1 MTTRDLLGCF
11 YEGSTLPCDV
21 IQDVLEYGNVD
32 PLCKLIEQG
41 DAALWGDKQAREF
54 IAKIIRNGKGL
65 QRGSGKRGPTKL
77 VMVRR
82 NEWIIGKLCFWEG
95 FGLPFYRDSEE
106 EFHTNACAI
115 VAAELERIS
124 DKYEWQVLC
133 VERIKKL
140 YEQHLPADGMR
151 ILQNE
156 YGKKL
161 REDALNDAV
170 LRKKIKQEFDFDAD
184 DFLKDTK

>member
-1 MTTRDLLGCF
+1 MTTRDMLGYL

-32 PLCKLIEQG
+32 LLCKLIEQG
-41 DAALWGDKQAREF
+41 DAALWGDKHAREF

-65 QRGSGKRGPTKL
+65 QRGSGKRGPTNL

-82 NEWIIGKLCFWEG
+82 NEWIIGRLCFWIG
-95 FGLPFYRDSEE
+95 FGLPFYNDSREARN
-106 EFHTNACAI
+106 TACNV
-115 VAAELERIS
+115 VAAELERIAAQY
-124 DKYEWQVLC
+124 KWATLGT
-133 VERIKKL
+133 ERIKKL

-161 REDALNDAV
+161 REDALNDAA
-170 LRKKIKQEFDFDAD
+170 LRKKIKQEFGFDVD
-184 DFLKDTK
+184 SILKDTK